1 MDSWHF
7 QRRDLRG
14 QARLVFWDQRS
25 HGRSGRA
32 PGESV
37 TLDRLGADLG
47 AVLDAVAPKGPVVLV
62 GHSLGG
68 MTTMALADARP
79 DLFGTRVAGVGLV
92 ATSAHGLDQAS
103 LGLPGPVGR
112 WANKAAPGVVAALA
126 RRPELVERS
135 RRVGSDL
142 GYVLTKKYSFGGGAT
157 PALVEFTALM
167 NAETPI
173 DVVAEFLPLF
183 GELDVREAAAA
194 LAKVPVL
201 VIAADNDLL
210 TPVGHGRDLAD
221 ALPHAEYVE
230 ASDSGH
236 MVMLERHELVTERIG
251 ELIGRVRSGRRR
263 RWPSRTKVRATK
275 RQGGR
280 Q

>member
-1 MDSWHF
+1 
-7 QRRDLRG
+7 
-14 QARLVFWDQRS
+14 
-25 HGRSGRA
+25 
-32 PGESV
+32 
-37 TLDRLGADLG
+37 
-47 AVLDAVAPKGPVVLV
+47 
-62 GHSLGG
+62 
-68 MTTMALADARP
+68 
-79 DLFGTRVAGVGLV
+79 
-92 ATSAHGLDQAS
+92 
-103 LGLPGPVGR
+103 
-112 WANKAAPGVVAALA
+112 
-126 RRPELVERS
+126 
-135 RRVGSDL
+135 
-142 GYVLTKKYSFGGGAT
+142 
-157 PALVEFTALM
+157 M